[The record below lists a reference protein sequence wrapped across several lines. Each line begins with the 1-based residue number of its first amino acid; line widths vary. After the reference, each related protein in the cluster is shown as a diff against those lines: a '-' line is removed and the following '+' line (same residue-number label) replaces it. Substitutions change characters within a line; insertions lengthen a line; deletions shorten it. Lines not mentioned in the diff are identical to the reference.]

1 MQSIEKF
8 LIKKWPVSAAP
19 HFFPEDYC
27 KIVHMKTTILSLC
40 CMLLITTYAYA
51 QPAISFSGLNFDFTR
66 IGQEDQVE
74 HVFEFTN
81 TGDQELV
88 IDKLQ
93 AS

>member
-1 MQSIEKF
+1 
-8 LIKKWPVSAAP
+8 
-19 HFFPEDYC
+19 
-27 KIVHMKTTILSLC
+27 MKTAVLSLFC
-40 CMLLITTYAYA
+40 LLFIASSSYA
-51 QPAISFSGLNFDFTR
+51 QPAISFRQLNYDFTT

>member
-1 MQSIEKF
+1 
-8 LIKKWPVSAAP
+8 
-19 HFFPEDYC
+19 
-27 KIVHMKTTILSLC
+27 MKTVISPLFILLFIASFS
-40 CMLLITTYAYA
+40 YA
-51 QPAISFSGLNFDFTR
+51 QPAISFNQITYDFAT

-74 HVFEFTN
+74 HVFEFAN